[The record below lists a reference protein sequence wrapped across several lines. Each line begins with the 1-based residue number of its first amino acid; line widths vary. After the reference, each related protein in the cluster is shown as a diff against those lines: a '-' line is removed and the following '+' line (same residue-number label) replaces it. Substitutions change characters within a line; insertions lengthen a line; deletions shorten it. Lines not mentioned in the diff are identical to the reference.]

1 LFFSAEVREPDSKR
15 HAMRRP
21 CRAKHYLSRRAG
33 MPLAVELV
41 DAHRGDMEV
50 KTTLL
55 ALAAVTLIGTAGC
68 KKDNEQTTADTST
81 VRALDTS
88 GATVRPITDTVV
100 KQTTTTTDTLK
111 GAPTASSTAKTA
123 KAKKRAY

>member
-1 LFFSAEVREPDSKR
+1 
-15 HAMRRP
+15 MRF
-21 CRAKHYLSRRAG
+21 
-33 MPLAVELV
+33 AVEFV
-41 DAHRGDMEV
+41 DAHRGDIEV

-68 KKDNEQTTADTST
+68 KKNNEQTTADTST

-111 GAPTASSTAKTA
+111 GAPTASTTAKTTKTA
-123 KAKKRAY
+123 KAKKGTY